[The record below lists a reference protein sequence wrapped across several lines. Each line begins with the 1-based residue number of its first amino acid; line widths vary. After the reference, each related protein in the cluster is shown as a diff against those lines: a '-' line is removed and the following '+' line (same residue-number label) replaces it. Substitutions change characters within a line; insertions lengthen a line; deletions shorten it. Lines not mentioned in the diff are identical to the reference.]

1 MNGNQRVFREY
12 LKDSMARH
20 SHDMVRSLQAVGR
33 YAPSEIL
40 IPFSRLTTDEKNQ
53 VIYEVLRDDIK
64 QQKGWSVKQ
73 VKTHDY

>member
-1 MNGNQRVFREY
+1 MNSYQRVFKEH

-33 YAPSEIL
+33 YTPSEIL

-53 VIYEVLRDDIK
+53 VIYEVLRDDIN
-64 QQKGWSVKQ
+64 S
-73 VKTHDY
+73 